1 MKYMLRILRLKWLR
15 WSMGFLLMAAL
26 LYLSLRDVPPQEVWR
41 SLQQADSWLLLAAL
55 ASVAIN
61 TAAKLARW
69 MVMTKRGDASI
80 PTRDLLAA
88 LLIGQTVNWFA
99 PGRLGDLSRVYLA
112 GRRGGSRSFLLGTL
126 AIEKVIDLLAY
137 AMLFLAIILLLPM
150 PDWLADSGVTLTLLA
165 IFLSLTIGLV
175 AARPGMIEKRLPWL
189 LGWLPEKWRAAL
201 QPRLQM
207 ALSSLGVLRLRGD
220 VIRLVGLTVLVWGT
234 AVWTNDLVLRSLGLG
249 LPWKASVLVLVA
261 LQAGIS
267 IPVVPGRFGLF
278 EYMCILSLSVYGVA
292 ESLGLSFGLLL
303 HAIVLAP
310 TSLASLVAY
319 WMVGVRLRELPQV
332 ETG

>member
-1 MKYMLRILRLKWLR
+1 MKHLSGILRSKWLR
-15 WSMGFLLMAAL
+15 WSTGFLLVVAL
-26 LYLSLRDVPPQEVWR
+26 LYLSLRDVPPQDVWR
-41 SLQQADSWLLLAAL
+41 SLSEADAGLLLLAL
-55 ASVAIN
+55 ASVAVN

-69 MVMTKRGDASI
+69 AVMTQRGDYPFQLA
-80 PTRDLLAA
+80 DLLAA
-88 LLIGQTVNWFA
+88 LLIGQTVNWYA

-137 AMLFLAIILLLPM
+137 AMLFLATIFLLPM
-150 PDWLADSGVTLTLLA
+150 PGWLADSGVTLTLLA
-165 IFLSLTIGLV
+165 VLLSLMVAVV
-175 AARPGMIEKRLPWL
+175 AAWPSLIEKRLAWG
-189 LGWLPEKWRAAL
+189 LGWLPDAWRSAL
-201 QPRLQM
+201 LPRLQA
-207 ALSSLGVLRLRGD
+207 ALSSLSVLRLRSD
-220 VIRLVGLTVLVWGT
+220 IVRLAALTVLVWGT
-234 AVWTNDLVLRSLGLG
+234 AVWTNDLVLRSLGLD

-278 EYMCILSLSVYGVA
+278 EYMCILSLGIFGVP

-310 TSLASLVAY
+310 TSLASLVAF
-319 WMVGVRLRELPQV
+319 WWVGARLNRLPQAG
-332 ETG
+332 TG